1 VDYNSRILAA
11 ASASGQNQAF
21 ASAKFANMLV
31 DPYSTAGIAVYGDTV
46 VIVGRFSD
54 PVGIPA
60 NLCYST
66 DGGTTWVSKQLL
78 DSLNVPYSFTAV
90 IVNTTGQFFALSGKS
105 VVTSTNG
112 TLWSLATTIP
122 GFFSAYDIIQ
132 FFPNATYPYVAFGFG
147 MTATSEDGITWTSRF
162 SGPGA
167 DSAVYGDG
175 VYILL
180 GGSGISRTT
189 DFGLYTTPTLNEV
202 AGTYTFTG
210 GVYKNSTFILSA
222 RATGLTTNLS
232 CGFKSVDA
240 GVNFSLINTDVGYYE
255 NVNNGL
261 LLNVPDSRSQTSGT
275 EGLTGTVIANPN
287 RGAALSFS
295 GTTYS
300 LRARQGTVITT
311 TTGSPSTTGLSA
323 FGGNVYDSYATT
335 TPFNAGLAT
344 VSLAYSAGSWRI
356 THTGSTGSST
366 IVVTA
371 PNFNVNVINAY
382 VASGAAI
389 TGYPFRVND
398 YFFVLFPN
406 ATTIF
411 GGTEFNSST
420 IYASDVLTSWAQ
432 INTLPVA
439 FNASSG
445 TPGFAASYNLSIL
458 RGEFGAGGYSFM
470 LNYSNNAIKRWMVGT
485 AFTIPTALS
494 ANFSRNGLSDVKGS
508 ANDGTGTNG
517 WVGYVVSFNPS
528 GSNLFAQLQISNNFV
543 SVPGLSTNIS
553 LTGLDGSNVQIA
565 NVTDVAF
572 INSQFRVYCKFNN
585 LLGEL
590 VPGVISVT
598 TAGVQT
604 QTVISGFENIKLL
617 GRANSTLYVMNTGT
631 GEVLSSTTGTAY
643 TSRFTWNQ
651 PFIGKPV
658 YEDAAGIVY
667 TSGRLITTVEGVGG
681 ATNWYTSTNGS
692 TWTKTEVTTPNAA
705 TLAVR
710 GVYPNKYVR
719 ATSGNFVAIAQGFNE
734 LGSGFLSVAT
744 SGSLSN
750 MPYKRLVPYAVPGFI
765 PSPVFYNATLSE
777 YCSISAYYG
786 ASVTSPDGLAWT
798 LNSGNFDVNTSTVVN
813 VPASADYAYYT
824 YAAPANLFY
833 RFNSDARYFAAD
845 PGTPTTYSLF
855 SFPTI
860 GTAYTGNRI
869 SNIGFDGTTYMT
881 VYYNAGTLNSF
892 TSTTGAIWSAAGNGT
907 LTNVQPSLISSV
919 TGSFLVYGSFTS
931 ANGAFTSNT
940 GSTWTSS
947 VNFNFTVAP
956 AGTNTF
962 VYVQAAYG
970 NNTYVMAGY
979 VIGTTAGPTIR
990 NYRRVSTS
998 SNGTTWTNVYAPTS
1012 FNETFTAI
1020 TFTNLGSGFFIAG
1033 GDGGTRIMYSDA
1045 AGATWTNA
1053 TISGTFTG
1061 SVLEIIDG
1069 GASASP
1075 RFVAVTSVIN
1085 TVLTSNDGVNWT
1097 VVTLDADVDP
1107 GYVSFLNG
1115 RWVLASGNNTSNDL
1129 LRCAILT
1136 SG

>member
-1 VDYNSRILAA
+1 
-11 ASASGQNQAF
+11 
-21 ASAKFANMLV
+21 MLV
-31 DPYSTAGIAVYGDTV
+31 DPYSTVDIAVYGDTV

-66 DGGTTWVSKQLL
+66 DGGTTWVAKQLL
-78 DSLNVPYSFTAV
+78 DSSNIPYSFTAV

-122 GFFSAYDIIQ
+122 GFFSAYDIIE

-147 MTATSEDGITWTSRF
+147 MTATSEDGITWTSRS
-162 SGPGA
+162 SGLTVN
-167 DSAVYGDG
+167 SAVYGDG

-189 DFGLYTTPTLNEV
+189 NFSLYTTPTLNEV
-202 AGTYTFTG
+202 AGLYTFTG

-222 RATGLTTNLS
+222 RAAGGSATLN

-287 RGAALSFS
+287 RGEALSFS

-323 FGGNVYDSYATT
+323 FGGNVYDSYAKT
-335 TPFNAGLAT
+335 TPSDVGLAT
-344 VSLAYSAGSWRI
+344 ISLAYSAGSWRI
-356 THTGSTGSST
+356 TYTGSTGSST
-366 IVVTA
+366 AAVAA

-389 TGYPFRVND
+389 TGYPSMING

-420 IYASDVLTSWAQ
+420 IYVSSVLGLSWTQ
-432 INTLPVA
+432 INTLPAA

-470 LNYSNNAIKRWMVGT
+470 LNYLNNTIKRWMVGT
-485 AFTIPTALS
+485 AFTIPAALS
-494 ANFSRNGLSDVKGS
+494 ANFSRIGLSDVKGS

-617 GRANSTLYVMNTGT
+617 GSANSTLYVMNTGT

-658 YEDAAGIVY
+658 YEDADGTVY
-667 TSGRLITTVEGVGG
+667 TSGRLLTTAAGVGG

-692 TWTKTEVTTPNAA
+692 TWTKTVVTAPDTA

-710 GVYPNKYVR
+710 GVYPDEYVR
-719 ATSGNFVAIAQGFNE
+719 TTSGNYVAIDTTFSEAF
-734 LGSGFLSVAT
+734 SGFLSVAN

-750 MPYKRLVPYAVPGFI
+750 MPYKRLVTYAVPGFI
-765 PSPVFYNATLSE
+765 PSPVFYNTALSE

-798 LNSGNFDVNTSTVVN
+798 LDSGNFDVNTSAVVN

-824 YAAPANLFY
+824 YAAPSKLFY

-892 TSTTGAIWSAAGNGT
+892 TSTTGASWSAAGNGT
-907 LTNVQPSLISSV
+907 LANVEPSIISSI
-919 TGSFLVYGSFTS
+919 TGSFLVYGSATS

-962 VYVQAAYG
+962 VYRQAAYG
-970 NNTYVMAGY
+970 NSTYVMAGF
-979 VIGTTAGPTIR
+979 VTGQTAGPTFR
-990 NYRRVSTS
+990 NYRRISTS
-998 SNGTTWTNVYAPTS
+998 SNGTTWANVYAPTA
-1012 FNETFTAI
+1012 FDETFI
-1020 TFTNLGSGFFIAG
+1020 SLTFTNLGSGFFIAG
-1033 GDGGTRIMYSDA
+1033 GNGGTRIMYSDST
-1045 AGATWTNA
+1045 GTTWTNA

-1085 TVLTSNDGVNWT
+1085 TVLTSNDGINWV